1 MADPA
6 IITLETRR
14 PHLLYLPGM
23 DGTGDLFYRQAARLQ
38 QLFEIQSIS
47 LNPASSQSWSE
58 LAAYVQQ
65 QSRAEKTFLC
75 GESFGACLALQMAC
89 DYPHLCHGL
98 ILVNPASSY
107 HRGPWYFRAGGLLP
121 WVPEPL
127 YLAMAE
133 RGLNLLAALER
144 MDPPDQEALATAV
157 RSVPPAITAQ
167 RLNLLSRFHADRL
180 PLDQLNVPT
189 ILVAGGRDRLLPS
202 IEEVERLAGWLPQA
216 HIEIAP
222 ESGHACLLERDLDL
236 QKILLRHPFLPSSVF
251 SRTWVPHKC

>member
-1 MADPA
+1 MADPVFTPA
-6 IITLETRR
+6 RPRR

-47 LNPASSQSWSE
+47 LNPAPSHSWSE

-65 QSRAEKTFLC
+65 QSRAEQAFLC
-75 GESFGACLALQMAC
+75 GESFGACLALQVAC
-89 DYPHLCHGL
+89 DYPHLCQGL

-121 WVPEPL
+121 WIPEPL

-133 RGLNLLAALER
+133 RGLPLLAALER
-144 MDPPDQEALATAV
+144 MDPSDREALATAV
-157 RSVPPAITAQ
+157 RSVPPTTSAQ
-167 RLNLLSRFHADRL
+167 RLNLLSRFHVDLL
-180 PLDQLNVPT
+180 PLGQLDVPT

-202 IEEVERLAGWLPQA
+202 IEEVERLAGWLPRA
-216 HIEIAP
+216 HIEVSP

-236 QKILLRHPFLPSSVF
+236 HKILLRHPLLPSSVF
-251 SRTWVPHKC
+251 SRT